1 MLLIVLLVRQVAVT
15 ISGESSPSTP
25 MLHVAA
31 LNVSVHA
38 AETSIETL
46 TERCLPLLLEAAD
59 AISADWMMLR
69 TRPQITLNMA

>member
-1 MLLIVLLVRQVAVT
+1 
-15 ISGESSPSTP
+15 